1 MTNSLEVIFMN
12 KQVMII
18 GGVIIAIIAGF
29 LIFSNKPVSA
39 PEETMEDVKEEST
52 MEDEKEYDATE
63 ESMIEA
69 EKGLVNKEHEFTI
82 TGSSFKYDV
91 DTMTVKAGD
100 TVKVTFMSEGGTH
113 DFVIDELN
121 VKTKVLKS
129 GEKEVITFVA
139 DKAGTYTFYCSV
151 GNHRAMGM
159 EGTLIV
165 E

>member
-1 MTNSLEVIFMN
+1 MTRQPIYDISLEVIFMS

-18 GGVIIAIIAGF
+18 GGVVIAILAGF

-39 PEETMEDVKEEST
+39 PEEMMERANEEPM
-52 MEDEKEYDATE
+52 MEEDSSIMEGE
-63 ESMIEA
+63 EGMMNI
-69 EKGLVNKEHEFTI
+69 EHEFTV
-82 TGSSFKYDV
+82 TGSNFKFDT
-91 DTMTVKAGD
+91 DTMTVKKGN
-100 TVKVTFMSEGGTH
+100 TVKVTFMSEDSTH
-113 DFVIDELN
+113 DFVIDEFG

-139 DKAGTYTFYCSV
+139 DKAGTYSFYCSV